1 MLEHFFKS
9 QSMQAVRE
17 GRHGPL
23 LEGFARELCQ
33 AGYGDVTVRRRFRA
47 AKHLV
52 HWMERKRVPVS
63 DLTEDVLKRF
73 GQHRCR
79 CAGFGPTPPIGLVR
93 RRAIVFEV
101 SAQHGFHLH

>member
-17 GRHGPL
+17 GPHGPL

-33 AGYGDVTVRRRFRA
+33 VGYNDVTVRRRFGA

-52 HWMERKRVPVS
+52 HWMGRKRVPVS
-63 DLTEDVLKRF
+63 DLTEDLIKRF
-73 GQHRCR
+73 GQHL
-79 CAGFGPTPPIGLVR
+79 AGVRVLVLLSNR
-93 RRAIVFEV
+93 TCLQARDYF
-101 SAQHGFHLH
+101 